1 MYAELID
8 MFFRSEMGFRAVIV
22 DKSQIDETRQDYT
35 FNDFYFRM
43 YYQLLHH
50 QTDLESS
57 YNIYMDVK
65 DTCSNSKL
73 RKLKDMLKWN
83 TSIRRFQ
90 FIHSKESTFLQL
102 ADVIMG
108 AINYNL
114 RINAGE
120 IEGKVL
126 AKRRIIDIIKRHN
139 PDVSLDCTTPKYR
152 KKFNLF
158 FIDLQ

>member
-1 MYAELID
+1 MITSASCRNVLSFEWMNWKRRID
-8 MFFRSEMGFRAVIV
+8 VFHLSMS
-22 DKSQIDETRQDYT
+22 
-35 FNDFYFRM
+35 FN
-43 YYQLLHH
+43 
-50 QTDLESS
+50 
-57 YNIYMDVK
+57 
-65 DTCSNSKL
+65 L
-73 RKLKDMLKWN
+73 RNLP
-83 TSIRRFQ
+83 
-90 FIHSKESTFLQL
+90 FLQL